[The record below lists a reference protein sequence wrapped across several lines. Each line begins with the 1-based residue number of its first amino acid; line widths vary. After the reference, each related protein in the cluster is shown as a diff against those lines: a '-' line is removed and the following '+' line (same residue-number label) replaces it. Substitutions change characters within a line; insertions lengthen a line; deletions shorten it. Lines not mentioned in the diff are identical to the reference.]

1 MLKEGDKAPDFT
13 LQGIDEE
20 GKVRTFSLA
29 DLLDSALVLY
39 FYPKDNT
46 SGCTQEALD
55 FKEHLESFKELGVK
69 VVGISPDSFKSHL
82 KFKEKYGLNFILLS
96 DPEKEVAKK
105 YFAYGKKK
113 MYGKEVE
120 GIIRSTFIIDRKGL
134 VRACWYNVKVKGHV
148 EEVLKRLKELDLSS

>member
-1 MLKEGDKAPDFT
+1 MLKEGDRAQDFT

-29 DLLDSALVLY
+29 YLLDSALVLY

-69 VVGISPDSFKSHL
+69 VVGISPDSLKSHQN
-82 KFKEKYGLNFILLS
+82 FQEKHGLNFILLS

-120 GIIRSTFIIDRKGL
+120 GIIRSTFVIDREGL

-148 EEVLKRLKELDLSS
+148 VEVLKRLKELDLSS